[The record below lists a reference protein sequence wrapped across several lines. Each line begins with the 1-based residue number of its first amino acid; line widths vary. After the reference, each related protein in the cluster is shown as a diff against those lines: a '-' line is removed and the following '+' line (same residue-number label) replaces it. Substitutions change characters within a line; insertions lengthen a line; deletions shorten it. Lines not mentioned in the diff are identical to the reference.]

1 MSDPQHNSICALNL
15 LPQDLIEAILPFL
28 PPKSLGRFKS
38 VSKPWYSLISSPKFI
53 KTHIHNYTKNNPN
66 PNPSHMILDLGD
78 SIYSIDIK
86 QLNIQPTPATLT
98 AKRLNFQ
105 EPLYDI
111 LGSCNG
117 LLLAK
122 DINHNLC
129 FVNPATKNIIKVQGG
144 FSIDQIYRF
153 GYDSSTDDYKVISI
167 SRLGVSDSDIY
178 TKFVRVYSLRN
189 DLWNMLPNFSY
200 EHDYL
205 GPGVLLNHNLHWLIS
220 SIRSTMTIACCS
232 LASEEIHE
240 IELPNYVYH
249 VEGMY
254 TQLFA
259 LGGKLAAIFCV
270 GLHVNELWVME
281 EYVVSN
287 SWTKLCIID
296 NNMDQCYEFFAQVS
310 NRYILLGSNE
320 SNEIVMNDEED
331 EIYIYDM
338 DERRCTSVRVEGCP
352 DEFVVCGTYAE
363 SLESP
368 ERFR

>member
-1 MSDPQHNSICALNL
+1 MSDPQHNSSICALNL

-38 VSKPWYSLISSPKFI
+38 VSKRWYSLISSPEFI
-53 KTHIHNYTKNNPN
+53 KTHIRYCTKN
-66 PNPSHMILDLGD
+66 NPSHMILDLGNF
-78 SIYSIDIK
+78 IYSIDTK
-86 QLNIQPTPATLT
+86 QVNTQHIPATLT

-105 EPLYDI
+105 EPLFEI

-122 DINHNLC
+122 DIHHNLC
-129 FVNPATKNIIKVQGG
+129 FVNPTTKKFLKVQGG

-167 SRLGVSDSDIY
+167 SRFGVSASDVY

-189 DLWNMLPNFSY
+189 NSWNMLPNFSY
-200 EHDYL
+200 KHDYH
-205 GPGVLLNHNLHWLIS
+205 GPGVLLNNNLHWLFS
-220 SIRSTMTIACCS
+220 SIHSTVTIASFS
-232 LASEEIHE
+232 LATEEIHE
-240 IELPNYVYH
+240 IELPDSVAYV
-249 VEGMY
+249 EDMC

-259 LGGKLAAIFCV
+259 LGGKLAAVFCV
-270 GLHVNELWVME
+270 GLHVLWVME
-281 EYVVSN
+281 EYGVPK
-287 SWTKLCIID
+287 SWTKRCII
-296 NNMDQCYEFFAQVS
+296 NNDRGLCYEFFAQVS
-310 NRYILLGSNE
+310 NRYILLGNNE
-320 SNEIVMNDEED
+320 SNEIVMNNEED